1 MNYLLNR
8 LLLVCLLLMTHL
20 ISESQ
25 ESDDNLLRVK
35 SLLDRG
41 MYGSV
46 LEVSEQARDDYR
58 ILLMCGEAALRGGD
72 YSLAA
77 GYYNRADLLNDGS
90 GQLGLARVYAAKGD
104 AATAVY
110 HLEQHLA
117 SRFREPERELLMDP
131 FLMKIDENRLWI
143 QLWKKDWYNT
153 LEKGVAEVEYLVSR
167 GRLNDAG
174 EVANTFK
181 GLYSGDPAVDY
192 IGGVLA
198 YAAGNYSEASSFLRK
213 SLNGEKGRS
222 RVWALYINSLSGEGE
237 YYGVVRASEEASSLF
252 PENIEFRISRA
263 EGLMMTGDSDGAYR
277 IATDLLQFYP
287 DNGDLLKMAASLAGS
302 SGNYPDALRYLSRN
316 IENNRGD
323 ASAFSARGDLYMASG
338 SYEFARY
345 DYTMALDLNPLNAE
359 VWYNKAKVLIYEER
373 IDEACHDLKMA
384 LRYGNKKAA
393 ALINRHC
400 TGK

>member
-1 MNYLLNR
+1 
-8 LLLVCLLLMTHL
+8 MTHL

-25 ESDDNLLRVK
+25 ESSDYILRVK

-46 LEVSEQARDDYR
+46 LEVSEEARDDYR

-72 YSLAA
+72 FSMAE
-77 GYYNRADLLNDGS
+77 GYYKRADQLNDGS
-90 GQLGLARVYAAKGD
+90 GQLGLARVYAARRD

-117 SRFREPERELLMDP
+117 SRFRKPERELLADP
-131 FLMKIDENRLWI
+131 FLMKIDEERLWV
-143 QLWKKDWYNT
+143 QLWKKEWYNT

-167 GRLNDAG
+167 GRLNDAV
-174 EVANTFK
+174 ELASTFK

-198 YAAGNYSEASSFLRK
+198 YAAGNYSEASSFLRR
-213 SLNGEKGRS
+213 SLNGEKGKS
-222 RVWALYINSLSGEGE
+222 EVWALYINSLSGEGD
-237 YYGVVRASEEASSLF
+237 YPGVVRASEEASSLF
-252 PENIEFRISRA
+252 PENIEFRISGA

-277 IATDLLQFYP
+277 SATDLLKYYP
-287 DNGDLLKMAASLAGS
+287 DNRELLSMAASLAGS

-316 IENNRGD
+316 VENNRGD
-323 ASAFSARGDLYMASG
+323 ASAFAARGDLYMASG
-338 SYEFARY
+338 SHEFARY
-345 DYTMALDLNPLNAE
+345 DYAMALDLDPTNGD
-359 VWYNKAKVLIYEER
+359 VWFNKARVLIYEER

>member
-1 MNYLLNR
+1 MVTLS
-8 LLLVCLLLMTHL
+8 
-20 ISESQ
+20 SESQ
-25 ESDDNLLRVK
+25 ESGDFFLRVK

-46 LEVSEQARDDYR
+46 LEVSGSAQDDYR

-77 GYYNRADLLNDGS
+77 GYYDRADRLNDGS

-117 SRFREPERELLMDP
+117 SSFRRPERELLMDP
-131 FLMKIDENRLWI
+131 FLTQIEDNRLWV
-143 QLWKKDWYNT
+143 QLWQKDWYNA

-167 GRLNDAG
+167 GRVNDAG
-174 EVANTFK
+174 EVALTFK

-192 IGGVLA
+192 IEGLLA
-198 YAAGNYSEASSFLRK
+198 YASGNYSEASSFLRK
-213 SLNGEKGRS
+213 SLNGEKGMS
-222 RVWALYINSLSGEGE
+222 GVWDLYIKSLLGERD
-237 YYGVVRASEEASSLF
+237 YFGVVRASEEASSLF

-263 EGLMMTGDSDGAYR
+263 EGLMMTGDRDGAYR
-277 IATDLLQFYP
+277 IATDLLHFYP
-287 DNGDLLKMAASLAGS
+287 DKKDLLTMAASLAGS
-302 SGNYPDALRYLSRN
+302 SGNYSDALRYLSRN
-316 IENNRGD
+316 IENNSGD
-323 ASAFSARGDLYMASG
+323 ASSFAGRGDIYLASG
-338 SYEFARY
+338 SYEFARS
-345 DYTMALDLNPLNAE
+345 DYSMALDLDPRNGDI
-359 VWYNKAKVLIYEER
+359 WYSKAMVLIYEER

-384 LRYGNKKAA
+384 HRYGNKKAA

-400 TGK
+400 IGK

>member
-1 MNYLLNR
+1 MIPL
-8 LLLVCLLLMTHL
+8 T
-20 ISESQ
+20 SGSQ
-25 ESDDNLLRVK
+25 ESGDYLLRVK

-46 LEVSEQARDDYR
+46 LKESVSSQDDNR
-58 ILLMCGEAALRGGD
+58 ILLMFGEAALREGD

-77 GYYNRADLLNDGS
+77 GYYNRADLLIDGS

-117 SRFREPERELLMDP
+117 SSFRRPERELLKDP
-131 FLMKIDENRLWI
+131 FLVQIEENRLWI
-143 QLWKKDWYNT
+143 QLWQKEWYNT
-153 LEKGVAEVEYLVSR
+153 LERGVAEVEYLVSR
-167 GRLNDAG
+167 GRVDEAG
-174 EVANTFK
+174 EVALTFK

-213 SLNGEKGRS
+213 SLNGEKERPG
-222 RVWALYINSLSGEGE
+222 VWGLYIKSLIGEE
-237 YYGVVRASEEASSLF
+237 DYFGVVRASEEASSLF
-252 PENIEFRISRA
+252 PESIDFRISGA
-263 EGLMMTGDSDGAYR
+263 KGLMLTGDRDGAYKV
-277 IATDLLQFYP
+277 ATDLLQFYP
-287 DNGDLLKMAASLAGS
+287 DNRDLLTMAASLAGS
-302 SGNYPDALRYLSRN
+302 SGNYSDALRFISRN

-323 ASAFSARGDLYMASG
+323 ASSFAGRGDLYLASG
-338 SYEFARY
+338 SYEFARS
-345 DYTMALDLNPLNAE
+345 DYSMALDLDPHNGDI
-359 VWYNKAKVLIYEER
+359 WFSKAKVLIYEER

-393 ALINRHC
+393 PLINRHC
-400 TGK
+400 IGR